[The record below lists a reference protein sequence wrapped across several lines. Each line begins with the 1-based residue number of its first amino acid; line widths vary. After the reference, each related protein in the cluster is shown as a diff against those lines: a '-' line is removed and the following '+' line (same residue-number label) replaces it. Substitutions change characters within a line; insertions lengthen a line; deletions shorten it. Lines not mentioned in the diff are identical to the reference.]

1 MQNKVS
7 KQELADS
14 LPDMDKYKV
23 EITQLICQ
31 KQNEIEETIVEKTKI
46 LDGKIV

>member
-1 MQNKVS
+1 VNELVGKEEYLAEMQNKVS

-23 EITQLICQ
+23 EITQLIC
-31 KQNEIEETIVEKTKI
+31 
-46 LDGKIV
+46 